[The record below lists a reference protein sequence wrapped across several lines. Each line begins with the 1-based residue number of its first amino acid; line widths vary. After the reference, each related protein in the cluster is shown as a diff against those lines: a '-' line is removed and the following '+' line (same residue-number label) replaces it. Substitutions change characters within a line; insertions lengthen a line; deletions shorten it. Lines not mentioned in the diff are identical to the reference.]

1 MPAPHFAE
9 EAAFAEGTL
18 GPVHERRNAQTVCVI
33 GGGGMVV
40 TRVGMVVGW
49 VSAGSFLLCGG
60 MLVRVRVV
68 VSRVIAGRF
77 SACSRCMVVTGV
89 GVIVGRIGAGS
100 FLLCG
105 GMLMRVRMVMRGVGA
120 IFLFARRLHSRIR

>member
-49 VSAGSFLLCGG
+49 VSAGS
-60 MLVRVRVV
+60 
-68 VSRVIAGRF
+68 F